1 MKKFDTLLLV
11 EDDAI
16 SRFATVMV
24 LKEVG
29 VADEFQFVNDGL
41 EAIEYLHEHRNK
53 LNSNTSGSMLMIL
66 DLNMPIYDGFDV
78 LRYLK
83 LNSVI
88 NLEKVEIMIL
98 TSSISESDKATA
110 LRYNVSAFIEKPLSR
125 QKLVEVGLVE
135 AV

>member
-1 MKKFDTLLLV
+1 M
-11 EDDAI
+11 
-16 SRFATVMV
+16 
-24 LKEVG
+24 
-29 VADEFQFVNDGL
+29 

-53 LNSNTSGSMLMIL
+53 LNNDNQESMLMIL

-98 TSSISESDKATA
+98 SSSVSESDKETA
-110 LRYNVSAFIEKPLSR
+110 FRYNVSSFIEKPLTR

-135 AV
+135 AI